1 MALNLSSE
9 SIKSEPNVT
18 PMIDVML
25 VLLIIF
31 MIVIPALMAG
41 FNAVPPSGQNLKVHP
56 NEDEDVIFGIDADG
70 MFYLDKKPFSDDEIA
85 TAIRAK
91 YDLRTIDKIMY
102 IKADKGLKYDR
113 VMEAM
118 DIASNQG
125 VRVAALITDQTPGT
139 TSLLEADNAGQDLGI
154 KGGTAEKKGGAPE

>member
-1 MALNLSSE
+1 MALQLSSE

-41 FNAVPPSGQNLKVHP
+41 FQATPPQGQNLKQHP
-56 NEDEDVIFGIDADG
+56 NEDEDIILGIDADG
-70 MFYLDKKPFSDDEIA
+70 KFYLDKLPFSDQEIA
-85 TAIRAK
+85 SAIRTK
-91 YDLRTIDKIMY
+91 FDIRTIDKIMY
-102 IKADKGLKYDR
+102 IKADKNLKYDR
-113 VMEAM
+113 VLEAM

-139 TSLLEADNAGQDLGI
+139 QSLIEADNAGQDLGI
-154 KGGTAEKKGGAPE
+154 KGGSPEKAGGKP